1 MNDSLEIL
9 TPLHYS
15 LTENHNEIDEIKN
28 KKKIK
33 KINTLN

>member
-33 KINTLN
+33 KIK